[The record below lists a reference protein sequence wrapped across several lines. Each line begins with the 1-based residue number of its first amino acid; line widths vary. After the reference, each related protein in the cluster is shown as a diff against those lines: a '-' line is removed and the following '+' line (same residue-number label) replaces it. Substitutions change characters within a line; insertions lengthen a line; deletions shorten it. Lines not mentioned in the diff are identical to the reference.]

1 MEAQTEYLEIEV
13 CIYATD
19 IFYII
24 LINKVKYFENPLW
37 KRDFT
42 CFVTDHIK

>member
-24 LINKVKYFENPLW
+24 LINKWSTLRTHYGKEISPAL
-37 KRDFT
+37 
-42 CFVTDHIK
+42 